1 MIAVEVHQRSQTSSD
16 LGFDLTLDGTLAN
29 GLSLGRVKWF
39 NNKTGYGFITRI
51 EGDEIDV
58 FVHHS
63 AIQAEGFK
71 SLKEGQSVTMVV
83 TQGQKGAQAEDV
95 IAD

>member
-1 MIAVEVHQRSQTSSD
+1 M
-16 LGFDLTLDGTLAN
+16 N
-29 GLSLGRVKWF
+29 GRVKFF
-39 NNKTGYGFITRI
+39 NEGKGFGFI
-51 EGDEIDV
+51 EQESGGDV

-71 SLKEGQSVTMVV
+71 SLKEGQSVTMEV
-83 TQGQKGAQAEDV
+83 TQGQKGAQAENV